1 MKISDKLYGYM
12 TMTLFTIT
20 VVSVLISDFL
30 SLRWWLIYFGLAAL
44 WIGLYESGK

>member
-1 MKISDKLYGYM
+1 MNDKLYGYL
-12 TMTLFTIT
+12 TTSLFAVT
-20 VVSVLISDFL
+20 VISILISDFL